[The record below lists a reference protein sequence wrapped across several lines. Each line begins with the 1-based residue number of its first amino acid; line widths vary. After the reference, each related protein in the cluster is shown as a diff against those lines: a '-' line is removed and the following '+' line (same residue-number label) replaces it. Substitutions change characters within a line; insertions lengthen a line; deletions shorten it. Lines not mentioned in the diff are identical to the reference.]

1 MSYKLEPL
9 NVSNLT
15 QLELGELTLRTASDI
30 GNIPPAP
37 DPRTDTT
44 PLTTYLTSLDTKATL
59 FKKAILK
66 TQANSDTLAIETAD
80 AARDNAVRILK
91 KAIKLGTY
99 SSVAAEAQSAHTLS
113 VMLKAYKDVEKLGYG
128 PETLALTKLVEELEG
143 RFAGDVARL
152 ALGRYV
158 AAVKTANN
166 AFKALIDSR
175 VNTTA
180 LEEQYDIRA
189 LRLDLTKTYREFM
202 LYLQVMAN
210 LPNNGYFVQLLNV
223 ANVSRKSYAD
233 ELARRQGIAIAADK
247 KSTASPE
254 LN

>member
-1 MSYKLEPL
+1 MSYKLESL
-9 NVSNLT
+9 SVDRLT

-37 DPRTDTT
+37 DPRTDTA
-44 PLTTYLTSLDTKATL
+44 PLTGYLESLTTKGNL

-66 TQANSDTLAIETAD
+66 TQAGSDTQAIEMAD
-80 AARDNAVRILK
+80 SARDNAFRILK
-91 KAIKLGTY
+91 KAVQLGSY
-99 SSVAAEAQSAHTLS
+99 SSVAAEAQAAHNIS
-113 VMLKAYKDVEKLGYG
+113 VKLKAYKDIEKLGYG

-143 RFAGDVARL
+143 LRAGDVARL

-175 VNTTA
+175 VTTTA
-180 LEEQYDIRA
+180 FEEQYDIRA
-189 LRLDLTKTYREFM
+189 LRADLAKTYREFM

-233 ELARRQGIAIAADK
+233 ELARRQGIILAADK
-247 KSTASPE
+247 KSTATSE

>member
-9 NVSNLT
+9 NLSNLT
-15 QLELGELTLRTASDI
+15 QLELGELTLSTASNI
-30 GNIPPAP
+30 GNGMPPMSPESDSA
-37 DPRTDTT
+37 
-44 PLTTYLTSLDTKATL
+44 PLTNYLESLTTKATL
-59 FKKAILK
+59 FKKALLK
-66 TQANSDTLAIETAD
+66 TQANNDTQAIETAD
-80 AARDNAVRILK
+80 MARDNAVRVLK

-99 SSVAAEAQSAHTLS
+99 SLDVAEAQAAHNIN
-113 VMLKAYKDVEKLGYG
+113 VMFKAYKDIEKLGYG

-143 RFAGDVARL
+143 RFAGDAAKL

-175 VNTTA
+175 VSTTA
-180 LEEQYDIRA
+180 MEEQFDIRA
-189 LRLDLTKTYREFM
+189 LRTDLAKTYREFM

-210 LPNNGYFVQLLNV
+210 LPNNGYFVQLLNI
-223 ANVSRKSYAD
+223 ANVSRKTYAD

-247 KSTASPE
+247 KANANAG